1 MAYATDIFT
10 PGISLGERF
19 NTLRQAIAEKRAQSR
34 AYRITFNELDRL
46 SDRELADLGI
56 ARSNIRGIAY
66 EAAQAT
72 R

>member
-19 NTLRQAIAEKRAQSR
+19 NTLRQAIAEKRAQNR
-34 AYRITFNELDRL
+34 AYRATFDELDRL

-66 EAAQAT
+66 EASLAA